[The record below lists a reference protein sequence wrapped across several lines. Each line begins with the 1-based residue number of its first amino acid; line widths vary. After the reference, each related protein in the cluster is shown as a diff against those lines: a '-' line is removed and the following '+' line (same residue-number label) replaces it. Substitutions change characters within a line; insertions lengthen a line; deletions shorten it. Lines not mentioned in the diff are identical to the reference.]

1 MKNTTVI
8 ICAYNEQETISNI
21 VKKVYDISLFEKI
34 IVINDGSRDLT
45 EQFIKNLKQELDI
58 TDIHLKT
65 NRGKGYAMARG
76 VIEAKTE
83 YIMFIDADISNF
95 NSTHAQQLLQPLLS
109 GEADMVLGQPAD
121 TLINYNINPFK
132 NLTGQRA
139 LRKNDIMPI
148 LKRMKASGFGVET
161 LLNLYYNANN
171 KIIKHICLNKVSHPT
186 KFNKTKPLIALKEFI
201 IAFHQIIITKFLNFD
216 LSGKSAKNRF

>member
-8 ICAYNEQETISNI
+8 ICAYNEQETIINI
-21 VKKVYDISLFEKI
+21 INKVRNINLFNEI
-34 IVINDGSRDLT
+34 IVINDGSTDLT
-45 EQFIKNLKQELDI
+45 GLLIKKLNIHSNIK
-58 TDIHLKT
+58 DIHLKT

-95 NSTHAQQLLQPLLS
+95 NTSHAIQLLEPLFK

>member
-8 ICAYNEQETISNI
+8 ICAYNEQETISKI

-95 NSTHAQQLLQPLLS
+95 NTSHAIQLLEPLFK

-201 IAFHQIIITKFLNFD
+201 IAFHQIIITKILNFD
-216 LSGKSAKNRF
+216 LSGKSAKIRF